1 MTDEEKKL
9 HIDNLWEIARKY
21 SNHIMMK
28 SKFKKLEEHTIKDN
42 TFEFEEENQ
51 EEIKE
56 EDEDY

>member
-9 HIDNLWEIARKY
+9 HIENLWEIARKY
-21 SNHIMMK
+21 SNQIMMK